1 MNSIDREKIMTRLE
15 EQYAVADEY
24 GYEAV
29 GIFLYGSQNYGL
41 DTAESDID
49 SKVIVIPKFTD
60 FLHNKK
66 PVSFTHVMENDEHID
81 FKDIRLM
88 FQCYKKQNINFVE
101 TLFTEYFI
109 LNPEYEDLFSN
120 VMDRREEIA
129 QYDIKAALSC
139 VMGMAYE
146 KRKALC
152 HPYPTTAW
160 KIEKWG
166 YDPKQLHHIIR
177 LYEFICNY
185 TGNLVI
191 DGGFLHYEPR
201 LYNQCLTLHKDIQK
215 LKEIKNDPTFSV
227 DEAVDLAD
235 EMVDKIKLIRE
246 HTMNDLALYQD
257 DKIHDQAEYVL
268 NIILERIIARSFKK
282 EILNMPDVIE

>member
-1 MNSIDREKIMTRLE
+1 MISIDREKIMKRLE

-24 GYEAV
+24 GYETV

-41 DTAESDID
+41 DTEESDID

-66 PVSFTHVMENDEHID
+66 PVSFTHIMDNDEHID

-88 FQCYKKQNINFVE
+88 FQCYKKQNINFIE

-177 LYEFICNY
+177 LREFIHNY
-185 TGNLVI
+185 TEDVSYA
-191 DGGFLHYEPR
+191 D
-201 LYNQCLTLHKDIQK
+201 CLKEHKDSEWLKSVKVDPQYSVEDATEIADK
-215 LKEIKNDPTFSV
+215 LVSEIG
-227 DEAVDLAD
+227 A
-235 EMVDKIKLIRE
+235 IRE
-246 HTMNDLALYQD
+246 ATLISLSENKKM
-257 DKIHDQAEYVL
+257 HDQTEEIL
-268 NIILERIIARSFKK
+268 DLFLERIIARSFKR
-282 EILNMPDVIE
+282 EILNMPDITG

>member
-1 MNSIDREKIMTRLE
+1 MISIDKEKIMKRLE

-24 GYEAV
+24 GYETV
-29 GIFLYGSQNYGL
+29 GIFLDGSQNYGL
-41 DTAESDID
+41 DTEESDID

-66 PVSFTHVMENDEHID
+66 PVSFTHIMGNDEHVD

-88 FQCYKKQNINFVE
+88 FQCYKKQNINFIE

-177 LYEFICNY
+177 LREFIHNY
-185 TGNLVI
+185 TEDVSYA
-191 DGGFLHYEPR
+191 D
-201 LYNQCLTLHKDIQK
+201 CLKGHKDSEW
-215 LKEIKNDPTFSV
+215 LKSVKVDPQYSV
-227 DEAVDLAD
+227 DDAIEIAD
-235 EMVDKIKLIRE
+235 KLVSEIGIIRE
-246 HTMNDLALYQD
+246 ATLISLSENKKM
-257 DKIHDQAEYVL
+257 HDQTEEIL
-268 NIILERIIARSFKK
+268 DLFLERIIARSFKK
-282 EILNMPDVIE
+282 EILNMPDITE